1 MTRKIGIILIIL
13 LINFSCERDKPFEIP
28 EGKTELAMFAE
39 DYPEDSLEVIISLA
53 QTMGHYPYYQINEPI
68 KVSLFE
74 DNILLQEKYAK
85 IYGRKYIDT
94 AYYGI
99 ANFDNEMLKEGNRY
113 KIKVSNF
120 GYDDIEAETIKPV
133 PVKIK
138 SLTWKLLKGKVPEWY
153 YVSSYNNYPLPLY
166 PSGQEEHEDT
176 LMREFTI
183 TFDDPPGNNF
193 YQFGIHYLHRT
204 SNFKRE
210 VKIQYAS
217 FEWPDPL
224 YSCAYYFRYDYVGG
238 KKTEVCGKIAESC
251 GKANEIVFNDKDF
264 NGKEKT
270 VTLVIPA
277 SEIITTPLSYIIKLY
292 SLSEDHYR
300 YIVSK
305 WLYNRSKDDPFA
317 EPVDFHSNVSNGIG
331 IFSIASVSPKRTGRV
346 LMVLT
351 GNVTRPICE
360 LFNILSALLPITVTS
375 SISRA
380 GFRAMMIIVSSAEI
394 ISF

>member
-1 MTRKIGIILIIL
+1 MVKLLQILWIIMFFI
-13 LINFSCERDKPFEIP
+13 SCIKEKPFDIP
-28 EGKTELAMFAE
+28 EGKTELTLFAE
-39 DYPEDSLEVIISLA
+39 NYPENSLKVSVSLA
-53 QTMGHYPYYQINEPI
+53 QTIGHYPYYQLNEPI

-74 DNILLQEKYAK
+74 DNILLQEKNAK
-85 IYGRKYIDT
+85 IYGHKYIDT

-99 ANFDNEMLKEGNRY
+99 ANFDNEMLIEGNRY

-153 YVSSYNNYPLPLY
+153 YISIYNNYPP
-166 PSGQEEHEDT
+166 PPDVEPEDT
-176 LMREFTI
+176 LMIEFTI
-183 TFDDPPGNNF
+183 KFDDPPGKNF
-193 YQFGIHYLHRT
+193 YQIGIHSLQRV

-210 VKIQYAS
+210 FKIQYAS

-224 YSCAYYFRYDYVGG
+224 YSCACYFIHEYVGG
-238 KKTEVCGKIAESC
+238 KKTEGGSKIAERC
-251 GKANEIVFNDKDF
+251 GIANEIVFNDKDF
-264 NGKEKT
+264 NGEEKT
-270 VTLVIPA
+270 VRLVIPTHTGSFSDA
-277 SEIITTPLSYIIKLY
+277 SIIIKLY

-331 IFSIASVSPKRTGRV
+331 IFSIASCDYDT
-346 LMVLT
+346 
-351 GNVTRPICE
+351 
-360 LFNILSALLPITVTS
+360 
-375 SISRA
+375 
-380 GFRAMMIIVSSAEI
+380 IIVKK
-394 ISF
+394 